1 MYIQSEIQ
9 STSAESCLL
18 WSKRSTPQA
27 TTAGLIV
34 ISFWLLFLF
43 QVKSLETGLVVNM
56 ILLTHYSKPVTCHE
70 WDHWNGFLMHHYAA
84 FSLLLYFLFSAFF
97 CHFSFLLFSF
107 LLLFFLSFFV
117 RLLIFLISLPSMFL
131 SSKIM
136 LLFWN
141 QILC

>member
-1 MYIQSEIQ
+1 MVPYVHPKWDSIHQCRVMPLMKQ
-9 STSAESCLL
+9 ALY
-18 WSKRSTPQA
+18 PQA

-43 QVKSLETGLVVNM
+43 QVKSLETGLAVNM

-97 CHFSFLLFSF
+97 CHFSFLLFFF
-107 LLLFFLSFFV
+107 LLWFFLSFF
-117 RLLIFLISLPSMFL
+117 ITL
-131 SSKIM
+131 SPFSKV
-136 LLFWN
+136 W
-141 QILC
+141 